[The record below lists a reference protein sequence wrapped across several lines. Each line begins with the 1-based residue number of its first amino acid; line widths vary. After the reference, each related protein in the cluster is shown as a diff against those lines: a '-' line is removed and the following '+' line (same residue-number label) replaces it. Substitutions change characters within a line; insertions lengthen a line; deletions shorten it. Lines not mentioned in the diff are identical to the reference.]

1 MPLNS
6 RASIIAS
13 VLAAPRSA
21 CLVVTLL
28 ALVLG
33 SWAVAPASAQAGAT
47 ISDASASEAGSTG
60 ASMMTF
66 IVRVARDTAV
76 PAGQVSVQWQAAS
89 GTAAVTATQCGPG
102 IDIVAQAGSVFIA
115 SNTSQGQIQV
125 TVCEDALDELDA
137 ETFTVSLLSASGAS
151 ITDGQ
156 ATGTLFDDDPTPSL
170 HVADVSVAEGNA
182 GEQRN
187 LTFTLSLSAASGRP
201 VTVNYNAAAA
211 AGGNSATAGAACGG
225 TTDFV
230 SRTGNEGFPLGT
242 TSRLVTVTLCGDAL
256 FEAGERIAMTLS
268 APTNATLDDANAVG
282 TITNDDTQPMVTIT
296 PPNEG
301 LVTEGSGASHLV
313 TVQVTLSNA
322 NHAGASVILRR
333 GGSAERGT
341 TCTGAV
347 DIVATDEVTVTWP
360 ANNNDARTLE
370 FTVCSDT
377 RDEEN
382 DTVEWNV
389 VGGATAGVPP
399 GEVLNRLVIF
409 DDDPPP
415 EIRVGDA
422 TVTEGS
428 RAQVTVTLSA
438 ASNREVDV
446 LLSSGPGS
454 PKGMATVVQAVSGA
468 SCSGTVDFEKTTHR
482 IRVPA
487 GELTAATPLRVT
499 TCSNRDGSGVTQVS
513 GTSEVFLVTASD
525 PTNATL
531 GKAVGVVLIRDP

>member
-6 RASIIAS
+6 RASITAS
-13 VLAAPRSA
+13 VLAAPRFA
-21 CLVVTLL
+21 CLVVTMLT
-28 ALVLG
+28 LVLG
-33 SWAVAPASAQAGAT
+33 SWAAAPASAQAGAT

-60 ASMMTF
+60 AGMMTF
-66 IVRVARDTAV
+66 VVRVVRDTAV

-89 GTAAVTATQCGPG
+89 GTATITATQCGPG
-102 IDIVAQAGSVFIA
+102 IDIVAQPGAVFIA

-170 HVADVSVAEGNA
+170 RVADVSVAEGNP

-201 VTVNYNAAAA
+201 VTVNYNAATA
-211 AGGNSATAGAACGG
+211 AGGNPATAGAACGG

-230 SRTGNEGFPLGT
+230 SRAGNEVFPLNT
-242 TSRLVTVTLCGDAL
+242 TSRPVTVTLCGDAL

-282 TITNDDTQPMVTIT
+282 TISNDDAQPMVTIT

-301 LVTEGSGASHLV
+301 LVTEGSGAAHVV

-322 NHAGASVILRR
+322 NHAGASVVLRR
-333 GGSAERGT
+333 GGSAERGA
-341 TCTGAV
+341 TCTGTV
-347 DIVATDEVTVTWP
+347 DILATDEVTVTWP
-360 ANNNDARTLE
+360 ANHNDARTVE

-438 ASNREVDV
+438 VSNREVDV

-454 PKGMATVVQAVSGA
+454 PKGMVQAVSGA
-468 SCSGTVDFEKTTHR
+468 TCSGTVDFEKTAHR

-499 TCSNRDGSGVTQVS
+499 TCSNRDGAGD
-513 GTSEVFLVTASD
+513 GLAGGASEVFLVTASD